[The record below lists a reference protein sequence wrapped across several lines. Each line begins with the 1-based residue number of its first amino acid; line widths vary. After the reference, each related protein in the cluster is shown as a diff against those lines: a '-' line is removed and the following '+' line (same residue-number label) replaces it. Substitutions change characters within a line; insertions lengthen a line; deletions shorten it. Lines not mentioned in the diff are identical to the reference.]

1 MGERR
6 TALVLTFILALL
18 LFSAVAG
25 AIFVKLAEANFFPIP
40 IPQPAF
46 VIRSDGSVDPSTAP
60 IQRVGNVYTFTDNI
74 IGFTIAVERDNVVLD
89 GGGYTLQGNG
99 NSTGL
104 FIKNRNGV
112 TVRNMKIR
120 DFHYGIRLFAEIYL
134 SGTSASNT
142 LSGNTVTNNDY
153 GIYISSSSNNMLR
166 NNRMENNSYNFYVTG
181 KFSNDIDDSNT
192 VDGKPIY
199 YWVNEHDKTAPSDAG
214 YVALVDCANI
224 TVQNLN
230 LANNGQGI
238 VLVSTTNSVITK
250 NHIANT
256 GTGIYISESS
266 NLIIV
271 ENNIANNGDGI
282 KGDTSSNNSIS
293 SNNITKNESGIYF
306 TGASENN
313 IISGNT
319 VTENTVDGIHLWGS
333 RNSNIAENTITNNNE
348 TGINFF
354 DSQDNKMIRNTI
366 TGNNGYGIKLW
377 YHSNENTVSE
387 NHIAN
392 NSIGILIEG
401 SFDNNIIGNMLTE
414 NNGWG
419 IRLEG
424 SQNNNVIYH
433 NSFVDNK
440 VEEGL
445 QVSIPGEWTMDG
457 MKSGGGNV
465 WDNGTVG
472 NYWSDYL
479 VRYPNATEIDGSGVG
494 DTPFYINE
502 NNIDRYP
509 VMDAAIIPEFPSWT
523 PLLLALTVLAVALT
537 IYKQKLRKPKDARI

>member
-1 MGERR
+1 MNKNM
-6 TALVLTFILALL
+6 VLTRALISVLMLSTL
-18 LFSAVAG
+18 LGVQ
-25 AIFVKLAEANFFPIP
+25 FVKLAEANFFPIP

-60 IQRVGNVYTFTDNI
+60 IQRVGNVYTLTDNI
-74 IGFTIAVERDNVVLD
+74 VGYTIAIERDNVILD

-99 NSTGL
+99 NSIGL

-112 TVRNMKIR
+112 TVRNMKIS
-120 DFHYGIRLFAEIYL
+120 DFHYGIWLFAEIYL

-142 LSGNTVTNNDY
+142 LSGNTLTNNDY
-153 GIYISSSSNNMLR
+153 GIYISSSSHNVLR
-166 NNRMENNSYNFYVTG
+166 NNRMENNTYNFYVTG
-181 KFSNDIDDSNT
+181 EFSNDIDDSNT

-199 YWVNEHDKTAPSDAG
+199 YWVNEHNKTVPSDAG
-214 YVALVDCANI
+214 YVALVDCTDI

-238 VLVSTTNSVITK
+238 LLVSTTNSVITK

-256 GTGIYISESS
+256 DTGIYIQDST
-266 NLIIV
+266 NNIIA
-271 ENNIANNGDGI
+271 ENNIANNSYGI
-282 KGDTSSNNSIS
+282 KGDTSSNNRIS
-293 SNNITKNESGIYF
+293 SNNITKNENGIYF
-306 TGASENN
+306 TMASENN

-319 VTENTVDGIHLWGS
+319 VTENTVDGIHLSGPH
-333 RNSNIAENTITNNNE
+333 NTDITGNIIANNNE

-354 DSQDNKMIRNTI
+354 DSKNNKVVGNTI
-366 TGNNGYGIKLW
+366 TGNNGYGIKFW
-377 YHSNENTVSE
+377 YDSSENTISE

-392 NSIGILIEG
+392 NGIGILIDD
-401 SFDNNIIGNMLTE
+401 SFDNNISGNMVTE

-424 SQNNNVIYH
+424 SQNNNLIY
-433 NSFVDNK
+433 NNNFVNNK

-457 MKSGGGNV
+457 MKTGGGNV

-479 VRYPNATEIDGSGVG
+479 VRYPNAAEIDSSGVG
-494 DTPFYINE
+494 NTPYYINE

-509 VMDAAIIPEFPSWT
+509 LMEATTIPEFPSWT
-523 PLLLALTVLAVALT
+523 AMLIIFTVFAVAVAL
-537 IYKQKLRKPKDARI
+537 YKGRLAKNPIHRF